1 MVDVEPSSEEGDYA
15 ALSGVPT
22 NVDRTMTADDD
33 IVTSLLTAAR
43 SDPSLASY
51 MHWALLKGASVTSP
65 FLRMQMHDPGCFES
79 LYMRFTQK
87 DVAKGCID
95 PDLVGVVRDE
105 LQVSLHVGA
114 KRIEFSVPAFMAHL
128 ATPMSL
134 VDPESDDAVMSP
146 LWSDGTWTG
155 TLIWDSAVYAAD
167 MLLSD
172 AWANRL
178 RGKSLLELGCGLG
191 LPGLVGHAIG
201 ASPVLL
207 TDRRT
212 VVELVR
218 EGLLAN
224 SLPENEIRALELA
237 WSDEAASAFKAEH
250 LEGKAPDCIIAC
262 DCIFAPIFGSA
273 FLLLQMLMAF
283 ASPSTIILV
292 ILERR
297 DDDGAELFFEQTIA
311 AGFSIVCIQ
320 RHRRVVACE
329 LRLNDG
335 LPAAS

>member
-1 MVDVEPSSEEGDYA
+1 MI
-15 ALSGVPT
+15 
-22 NVDRTMTADDD
+22 DRTMVVDPD
-33 IVTSLLTAAR
+33 VFSSLEAAAR
-43 SDPSLASY
+43 SDKEVASY
-51 MHWALLKGASVTSP
+51 MHWALLKGAPVNSTR
-65 FLRMQMHDPGCFES
+65 LRMQMRQPASFES

-95 PDLVGVVRDE
+95 PDLIGHERDTLFVQLFVQE
-105 LQVSLHVGA
+105 RWL
-114 KRIEFSVPAFMAHL
+114 EFTVPAFMAHL

-134 VDPESDDAVMSP
+134 VEPESDDAVLSP

-155 TLIWDSAVYAAD
+155 SLIWDSAVYASD
-167 MLLSD
+167 MLLTD

-191 LPGLVGHAIG
+191 LPGLVGHAMG

-207 TDRRT
+207 TDRRV
-212 VVELVR
+212 VVELVQD
-218 EGLLAN
+218 GLTAN
-224 SLPENEIRALELA
+224 GHPQSEIRAVELA
-237 WSDEAASAFKAEH
+237 WSDEAAASFKAEH

-273 FLLLQMLMAF
+273 FLLLQMLLAF
-283 ASPSTIILV
+283 AAPSTIMLV

-297 DDDGAELFFEQTIA
+297 DDDGAEPFFEQALA
-311 AGFSIVCIQ
+311 AGFHIVCVQ

-329 LRLNDG
+329 MRLKDEVLG
-335 LPAAS
+335 AF